1 MRMGVVYQHDLP
13 SNNAPSLGYAKGEL
27 RSVGFFVL
35 LASVMFSVLAWIYRG
50 EYAAMLCRVRRVAY
64 A

>member
-27 RSVGFFVL
+27 RGIGFFVL
-35 LASVMFSVLAWIYRG
+35 VVSVLFSVLAWIYRG
-50 EYAAMLCRVRRVAY
+50 EYAAMRGRFRRVAY